1 MFAKE
6 GAAAK
11 AVGTRPL
18 TSTRE
23 ELASIFAEAVEPLVG
38 AFSAANEKRDE
49 VLGKAIALFKEDT
62 QRNRDAIVE
71 EKLAERMAVEKK
83 KNVEV
88 EKKRTKE
95 LQNKISDLEL
105 ELKKAKKDVDKI
117 SDLELEL
124 KKAKGRGEG
133 DRQA

>member
-1 MFAKE
+1 VFAKE

-11 AVGTRPL
+11 AVGTRPW

-49 VLGKAIALFKEDT
+49 AGREDGGGEEEERRGGEEEDQGAAEQD
-62 QRNRDAIVE
+62 QRPGVGVE
-71 EKLAERMAVEKK
+71 EG
-83 KNVEV
+83 
-88 EKKRTKE
+88 
-95 LQNKISDLEL
+95 
-105 ELKKAKKDVDKI
+105 KKDVDKI

>member
-1 MFAKE
+1 LQRRWSHWWE
-6 GAAAK
+6 RSRQP
-11 AVGTRPL
+11 TR
-18 TSTRE
+18 RE
-23 ELASIFAEAVEPLVG
+23 
-38 AFSAANEKRDE
+38 
-49 VLGKAIALFKEDT
+49 T
-62 QRNRDAIVE
+62 
-71 EKLAERMAVEKK
+71 KLAERMALEKK

>member
-1 MFAKE
+1 
-6 GAAAK
+6 
-11 AVGTRPL
+11 
-18 TSTRE
+18 
-23 ELASIFAEAVEPLVG
+23 
-38 AFSAANEKRDE
+38 
-49 VLGKAIALFKEDT
+49 
-62 QRNRDAIVE
+62 
-71 EKLAERMAVEKK
+71 MAVEKK

-133 DRQA
+133 DRQAWSTGGRGRGSEVSTTWRSAGC